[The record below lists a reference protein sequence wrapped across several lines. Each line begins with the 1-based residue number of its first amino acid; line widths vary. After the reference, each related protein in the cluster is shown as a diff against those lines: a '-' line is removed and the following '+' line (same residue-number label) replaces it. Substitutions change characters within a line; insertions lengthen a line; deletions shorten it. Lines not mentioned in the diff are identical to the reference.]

1 MSRRF
6 RRDPV
11 KARIE
16 AYGPLVLKLYKHL
29 DREIRFPLD
38 IIEWWTHVALRSAA
52 AGAAV
57 MLGGYRA
64 EVAASAR
71 RADQPPPSDPVGRF
85 ALAIDEPKAMRA
97 AYRVGV
103 WAYMAEFTAELWSRV
118 YEGELRDAARVLTV
132 ANPEEEQVCQLG
144 GELLA
149 SGSARPAD
157 PELLRF
163 RYGVFAA
170 LLSAATRTAVSAGD
184 PSLEPDVPAWLT
196 RYGEGKASAAE
207 RLKELSIENLPV
219 PAW

>member
-57 MLGGYRA
+57 MLGGYRMDVA
-64 EVAASAR
+64 EPGR
-71 RADQPPPSDPVGRF
+71 HGDEPPASDPVGRF
-85 ALAIDEPKAMRA
+85 ALAVDDLKAMRA

-103 WAYMAEFTAELWSRV
+103 WGYVAEFTAELWSHD
-118 YEGELRDAARVLTV
+118 YEGELREAARVLSV
-132 ANPEEEQVCQLG
+132 ACPEEQRVCRLG

-149 SGSARPAD
+149 SSSAPPANA
-157 PELLRF
+157 ELQRF

-170 LLSAATRTAVSAGD
+170 LLAAATQTAVSADD
-184 PSLEPDVPAWLT
+184 PSLRPAAPAWLR
-196 RYGEGKASAAE
+196 RYREGKASAAE
-207 RLKELSIENLPV
+207 RLKQLSIEDLPV